1 MTRRSYLIPPLVT
14 DDAGQPRR
22 AGFEF
27 ELGNLPVIEAARAL
41 HGAMGG
47 ELTINNPFQ
56 AVLSGTALGK
66 LKIERDARVLSS
78 VRYRKWLNQLGLE
91 FEPGSLGHEIEANI
105 DNASSLL
112 VPCEVITEP
121 LAFEHLGRLDDL
133 TDTLEDVGA
142 EGTQESLIYAFG
154 MHINPSLPA
163 RDAPTLRRFLQAYL
177 LLSDWIIALSDTD
190 LTRRFLTNF
199 IDPFPQDYVERVLD
213 DAYEP
218 DLDRFT
224 ADYLRDNPTRNRALD
239 LLPILMELRPETVTA
254 ALRGEERALVKGR
267 PAFHY
272 RLPDCRVNVPG
283 WTAADA
289 WNHWVYIEKL
299 AADEPLLRE
308 LMRAWRKSSDSFSLA
323 PRYSWT
329 MRLTSI
335 LSRKFFER

>member
-1 MTRRSYLIPPLVT
+1 MTRPAYLMPPSVL
-14 DDAGQPRR
+14 DDSGQPRR

-27 ELGNLPVIEAARAL
+27 ELGNLSVIEAARAL
-41 HGAMGG
+41 HEAMGG
-47 ELTINNPFQ
+47 ELRIDNPFR
-56 AVLSGTALGK
+56 AVLSGTALGE
-66 LKIERDARVLSS
+66 LKIERDAELLSS

-105 DNASSLL
+105 DNATRLL

-121 LAFEHLGRLDDL
+121 IAFEHLGRLDIL
-133 TDTLEDVGA
+133 TAILEEVGA
-142 EGTQESLIYAFG
+142 EGTQDSLIYAFG

-163 RDAPTLRRFLQAYL
+163 RDATTLRRFLQAFL
-177 LLSDWIIALSDTD
+177 LLSNWIIELSGTD

-213 DAYEP
+213 ETYEP
-218 DLDRFT
+218 DLERFT

-239 LLPILMELRPETVTA
+239 LLPILKELRPERVSG

-283 WTAADA
+283 WSAADA

-299 AADEPLLRE
+299 AADGALLQELLR
-308 LMRAWRKSSDSFSLA
+308 AWKKSSDSFSLA
-323 PRYSWT
+323 PRYAWT